1 MSEHPLADAE
11 VSTQTTSD
19 PTRAPDPARP
29 LGGSG
34 GASARWLGLQA
45 IATVGLFV
53 LGAFY
58 TLYFARAVFIPIVLA
73 VLLKLVLAP
82 LVRRL
87 TKVRIPEPM
96 GAAIVLVLVLG
107 TVGYGAVELSGPAS
121 DWLTR
126 GPQSFAM
133 LEYKLRD
140 IKQSVEEV
148 NQKVEELTAMDE
160 SPGESSRVVVQ
171 GPTLAETLF
180 AGTSNLVGAAVITVV
195 LLYFM
200 LASGDLFLRKTVH
213 VLPSMHDKRRAIG
226 IARRTERE
234 ISTYLLTVT
243 VINILLGCAA
253 GLVMWALGMPNPVLW
268 GVLAA
273 TLNFIPYVGGIM
285 MVGILGLVSLLT
297 FDTWSQMLL
306 PPAIYLV
313 MTALEGQLITPMV
326 LGNRLALNP
335 VVIFGAML
343 IWGWLW
349 NVPGLLL
356 AVPLMAAFKI
366 VCDHVEALRPLGQYL
381 GKRDD

>member
-1 MSEHPLADAE
+1 MSQDSVHDSPPSAEGSPEPTGSQVDAAA
-11 VSTQTTSD
+11 VASSGDGTS
-19 PTRAPDPARP
+19 PWIR
-29 LGGSG
+29 
-34 GASARWLGLQA
+34 LQA
-45 IATVGLFV
+45 VATAGLFI

-58 TLYFARAVFIPIVLA
+58 TLYFARAVFVPIVLA

-87 TKVRIPEPM
+87 TKMRIPEPV
-96 GAAIVLVLVLG
+96 GAAFILVLVLG
-107 TVGYGAVELSGPAS
+107 SVGYGVVKLSEPAS

-140 IKQSVEEV
+140 IKQSVAEV
-148 NQKVEELTAMDE
+148 NDKVKELTEMN
-160 SPGESSRVVVQ
+160 ESSGDSSQVVVQ
-171 GPTLAETLF
+171 GPTLAESVF
-180 AGTSNLVGAAVITVV
+180 AGTSNVVSVAVITAV

-200 LASGDLFLRKTVH
+200 LASGDLFLRKTVQ
-213 VLPSMHDKRRAIG
+213 VLPRMHDKRRAIE
-226 IARRTERE
+226 IARQTERE

-273 TLNFIPYVGGIM
+273 TLNFIPYVGGIV

-297 FDTWSQMLL
+297 FDSWSQMLL
-306 PPAIYLV
+306 PPAIYIM
-313 MTALEGQLITPMV
+313 MTALEGQVITPMV

-366 VCDHVEALRPLGQYL
+366 VCDHVEALRPVGRYL